1 MGRQKELEEAYK
13 ECERITRLIKEGK
26 QKKKET
32 VKERDKMRLFDKVL
46 DDVRENE
53 EHQQYL
59 RN

>member
-53 EHQQYL
+53 
-59 RN
+59 RASDAG